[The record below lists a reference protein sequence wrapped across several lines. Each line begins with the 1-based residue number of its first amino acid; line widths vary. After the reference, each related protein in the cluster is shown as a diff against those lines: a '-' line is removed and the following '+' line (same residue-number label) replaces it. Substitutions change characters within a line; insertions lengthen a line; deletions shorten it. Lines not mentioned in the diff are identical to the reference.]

1 MLLYSDLTP
10 WYRLIDPL
18 EDHLEEAES
27 YEAAFVRGI
36 EGEAATLLELGSGA
50 GNNAYYLKRR
60 FRCTLADV
68 SEPMLTLS
76 REINPDCEHVVG
88 DMRALR
94 LNRTFDAVFIHDAVV
109 YLTNEADVAAMART
123 AFAHTR
129 IGGATIVAPDH
140 LRETLRESTEV
151 IEGRDG
157 NRALRCLAWTWDPD
171 QDDTM
176 YTVDYACILR
186 QGNQTRVVHDQHREG
201 VFAEQAWHRMLSAA
215 GFQVETINRPIGGV
229 VQGETD
235 NIFLCRRR

>member
-68 SEPMLTLS
+68 SEPMLALS
-76 REINPDCEHVVG
+76 RAINPDCEHVVG

-129 IGGATIVAPDH
+129 IGG
-140 LRETLRESTEV
+140 
-151 IEGRDG
+151 G
-157 NRALRCLAWTWDPD
+157 
-171 QDDTM
+171 
-176 YTVDYACILR
+176 
-186 QGNQTRVVHDQHREG
+186 
-201 VFAEQAWHRMLSAA
+201 
-215 GFQVETINRPIGGV
+215 
-229 VQGETD
+229 
-235 NIFLCRRR
+235 